1 MPATDTQYKFSPYSE
16 LNMEQLQIIM
26 VMLACVP
33 GIPVV
38 VEVLVRQIRFRPG
51 IHYLNF
57 DVLSRQTECA

>member
-1 MPATDTQYKFSPYSE
+1 
-16 LNMEQLQIIM
+16 MEQLQIIM